1 MNIDEY
7 KEVNNMSKWTNFKAK
22 TKIRIQINELEI
34 YLARYF
40 PMLSLEE
47 VAQIHDKL
55 DELEKE
61 LQKLKEEK

>member
-1 MNIDEY
+1 
-7 KEVNNMSKWTNFKAK
+7 MSKWTNFKKKANIK
-22 TKIRIQINELEI
+22 IQINELEI

-47 VAQIHDKL
+47 VTQIHDKL